1 MRAKVKPD
9 VRWHSITACAG
20 VTFLKKVWTEVPPG
34 REEEAL
40 NNEFLMVDL
49 GVGQEGVAEA
59 SLPSSKPDEPE
70 TADEPAE
77 PAEPAEPEATRAA
90 FEMAKSA
97 GLDLADIVGTGD
109 GGKVLAGDVRKAIKE
124 AGDD

>member
-20 VTFLKKVWTEVPPG
+20 VTFLKKEWTEVPPG

-77 PAEPAEPEATRAA
+77 PEATRAA